1 MPPCRLKKKSPSERK
16 VSDGLY
22 FQNQKP
28 EKRVRACGTHPTHES
43 KNHRTT
49 VGCVAQAT
57 HAFGGWNG
65 LCRLRWLNADSVRDV
80 RDACVRLRR
89 LWAACVPTALLWHTP
104 YTRIKKPPHDGRVC
118 GASHAR
124 VWRVEWVMQATL
136 ALSKQSVI
144 VRMKLTTHP
153 KPNKPSEQPSFRRLV
168 RFSST

>member
-1 MPPCRLKKKSPSERK
+1 MCGASHARVWRVEWVMPPCRLKKKSPSERK

-89 LWAACVPTALLWHTP
+89 LWAANRTYGAAFKAASDVGTISFVKTKRNRTHETHRTP
-104 YTRIKKPPHDGRVC
+104 KNQTSRLNSQVSDG
-118 GASHAR
+118 
-124 VWRVEWVMQATL
+124 L
-136 ALSKQSVI
+136 
-144 VRMKLTTHP
+144 
-153 KPNKPSEQPSFRRLV
+153 
-168 RFSST
+168 